1 MLLCILC
8 AFTFPPAFQSE
19 VAKAIEVSSFE
30 STAVEMGEWLLNNQ
44 DGTSR
49 NWVIYPEW
57 PYVFYMRSANLLV
70 ALAELYRATGDV
82 AYQKAAMESAD
93 WLSSNLQFMD
103 QKTCEEWKWDNPPET
118 RHFAKTWGK
127 VEGGIVNYFNTKIQA
142 HQIYSR
148 AHELAMYLLAL
159 NSINA
164 SQFSDHIA
172 KGRNWFFTDADAT
185 SPWGED
191 FNRFPNGAYRTL
203 SLKYKVDDAIE
214 YWPFQ
219 WTDENGVI
227 VQALVSLGE
236 LQKATEVAN
245 WLVDP
250 RFGYNTTYG
259 VFNDGYFLTPG
270 YKENG
275 PLFGITD
282 PNATWGY
289 YWYIGTRDYKTYH
302 IAQAALGLLDLYEAN
317 PNTSNSKKYLESCIH
332 SINWM
337 LTELK
342 YDRSPNG
349 ICFGPIN
356 LKWKGQPFPISDVM
370 YCTSTAVMALSKL
383 YRVTGNSSYLSYAQ
397 AGAQW
402 IRHTWEQYGKNGQE
416 FMPGPNAG
424 FTSLGMAIQALLD
437 ASVYSVAIDIDG
449 LPSTLATNIY
459 VDGSRIGEAKGG
471 DVVRLSFDLGT
482 SHDLAVSEVV
492 NGTPGTRYNC
502 SAPSQTV
509 SYEESLKFTYIKQYY
524 LTVISASGSPQGEGW
539 YNEGTIA
546 RFSVTSPVDHG
557 NGTRSVFVSWSGD
570 STSNETSS
578 TITMNRPSEVT
589 ALWKVETTTQAA
601 GVKLEYVV
609 AVAIIIVVAIAA
621 FLVAKRK
628 KRAKA

>member
-1 MLLCILC
+1 M
-8 AFTFPPAFQSE
+8 E
-19 VAKAIEVSSFE
+19 VVKATEVSSFK
-30 STAVEMGEWLLNNQ
+30 STAIEMGEWLLANQ

-49 NWVIYPEW
+49 NWVVYAEW

-70 ALAELYRATGDV
+70 ALAKLYRATGET
-82 AYQKAAMESAD
+82 AYQKAAIESAE

-118 RHFAKTWGK
+118 RHFAKTWSK

-148 AHELAMYLLAL
+148 ANELAIYLLAL
-159 NSINA
+159 NSIN
-164 SQFSDHIA
+164 STRFSDQIA

-191 FNRFPNGAYRTL
+191 FNKSPNGAYRTL

-236 LQKATEVAN
+236 LQKAAEVAN

-270 YKENG
+270 YKKNE
-275 PLFGITD
+275 PLFGVID
-282 PNATWGY
+282 PNAIWRY
-289 YWYIGTRDYKTYH
+289 YWYVGARDYKTYR
-302 IAQAALGLLDLYEAN
+302 IAQASVGLLDLYEADPKA
-317 PNTSNSKKYLESCIH
+317 PNSEKYLEGCIQA
-332 SINWM
+332 INWM
-337 LTELK
+337 LAELK

-349 ICFGPIN
+349 ICFGPVN
-356 LKWKGQPFPISDVM
+356 LKWPNGQPFPISDIM

-383 YRVTGNSSYLSYAQ
+383 YHVTGNSSYLSYAQ

-402 IRHTWEQYGKNGQE
+402 IRYTWEQSGKNGQE

-437 ASVYSVAIDIDG
+437 ASLYSVPIGIDG
-449 LPSTLATNIY
+449 LPPTLITGIY
-459 VDGSRIGEAKGG
+459 IDGNMVSEAKGS
-471 DVVRLSFDLGT
+471 DVLRLSFDLGT
-482 SHDLAVSEVV
+482 SHDVAVSAVV
-492 NGTPGTRYNC
+492 NGTLGTRYLC
-502 SAPSQTV
+502 SAASQTV
-509 SYEESLKFTYIKQYY
+509 HQEESLKFTYITQYY
-524 LTVISASGSPQGEGW
+524 LTVISLYGSPQGEGW
-539 YNEGTIA
+539 YDEGAIA
-546 RFSVTSPVDHG
+546 SFSVTSPIDYG
-557 NGTRSVFVSWSGD
+557 NGTRHIFVRWSGD

-578 TITMNRPSEVT
+578 TITMNKPSQVT

-601 GVKLEYVV
+601 AIAGVKLEYIL
-609 AVAIIIVVAIAA
+609 AVIIVIIVAIAIVLA
-621 FLVAKRK
+621 ARRK
-628 KRAKA
+628 MKPKA